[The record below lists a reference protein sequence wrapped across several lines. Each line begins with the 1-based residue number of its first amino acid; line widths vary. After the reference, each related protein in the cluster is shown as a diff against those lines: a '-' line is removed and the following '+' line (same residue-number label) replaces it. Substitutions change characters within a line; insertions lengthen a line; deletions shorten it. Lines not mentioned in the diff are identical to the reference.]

1 MLSYRIV
8 FDDGEA
14 QALDNV
20 LTCVL
25 DVDTDVPADSLTLTC
40 TFDERIRAHADK
52 IEAYCADKLVFSGQL
67 DNISCVKRGMGVI
80 LKLDARSRAAA
91 LLDNEAEPQ
100 TYRNPT
106 MGLIE
111 RRHLAPFGLRFDS
124 KDDVPYSG
132 MLAVGK
138 GMTHWQVLRGFFLNR
153 FQRLPRVNP
162 DGTVCLPRQS
172 LEEPEVFSDT
182 GEGTVY
188 FWLKEARRRHRLLSE
203 VRLKFRQ
210 KNTYRASLKNTNPAA
225 KSISRV
231 RFVNAAADNATVS
244 TAEKMLEN
252 SNRDSYVVTLRCIG
266 CHAEMSGKSAVLRD
280 SRLGETNGLTVAKV
294 RVTTDRKGE
303 ISEITLKKE
312 RFDVADALH
321 NE

>member
-1 MLSYRIV
+1 M
-8 FDDGEA
+8 
-14 QALDNV
+14 
-20 LTCVL
+20 
-25 DVDTDVPADSLTLTC
+25 
-40 TFDERIRAHADK
+40 
-52 IEAYCADKLVFSGQL
+52 
-67 DNISCVKRGMGVI
+67 
-80 LKLDARSRAAA
+80 
-91 LLDNEAEPQ
+91 
-100 TYRNPT
+100 
-106 MGLIE
+106 
-111 RRHLAPFGLRFDS
+111 
-124 KDDVPYSG
+124 
-132 MLAVGK
+132 
-138 GMTHWQVLRGFFLNR
+138 
-153 FQRLPRVNP
+153 
-162 DGTVCLPRQS
+162 
-172 LEEPEVFSDT
+172 
-182 GEGTVY
+182 
-188 FWLKEARRRHRLLSE
+188 SE

-266 CHAEMSGKSAVLRD
+266 CHAEMPGKSAVLRD